1 MITGIDAITY
11 STDQWD
17 EARQFLNDWGLQ
29 ELAFSSTEQ
38 CFETLSGAQ
47 VIVRRPS
54 DATLAPAM
62 EAGPTLREVV
72 WGVDSDAD
80 LDLLAKSLGSVLASD
95 ALTPTLSR
103 NAGEGARNILTSL
116 PLPRGE
122 GWGEGDCARRHVAN
136 QASSPPNADSKA
148 QRRVSAIDPHGLRIV
163 FQRSRQRSVAVQ
175 GAATN
180 PYGNAQ
186 RINAPSPVYERATPI
201 EIGHVV
207 LFTDKLSV
215 AVSFY
220 ETLGFVLS
228 DSYPGRGAF
237 LRCAPTGGHHDLF
250 LLQVP
255 GKATGLN
262 HVAFTVRDI
271 HEVFGGGL
279 AMGRAGWK
287 TQLGPGRH
295 PISSAYFWYFDNPYG
310 GLIEYNAD
318 EDHLT
323 EAWQA
328 REFTPGPTVFAE
340 WAIDG
345 GIDGHTRRQPQAAA
359 STGPAGKP
367 SGGAAPGPPNPSAE
381 RAVFLTEKKP

>member
-11 STDQWD
+11 STDKWD

-29 ELAFSSTEQ
+29 ELAFSSNEQ

-47 VIVRRPS
+47 VNVRRPD
-54 DATLAPAM
+54 DAALAPAM
-62 EAGPTLREVV
+62 EAGATLREVV

-80 LDLLAKSLGSVLASD
+80 LDLLAKSLPSPIDYLGSSSYND
-95 ALTPTLSR
+95 SKTQ
-103 NAGEGARNILTSL
+103 TSQ
-116 PLPRGE
+116 
-122 GWGEGDCARRHVAN
+122 V
-136 QASSPPNADSKA
+136 ASSPLNSDR
-148 QRRVSAIDPHGLRIV
+148 QTHRRIAAIDPHGLRIV
-163 FQRSRQRSVAVQ
+163 FQRSRQRPVAIQ

-207 LFTDKLSV
+207 LFTDKLAG
-215 AVSFY
+215 AVGFY
-220 ETLGFVLS
+220 EKLGFVLS

-237 LRCAPTGGHHDLF
+237 LRCASTGGHHDLF

-295 PISSAYFWYFDNPYG
+295 PISSAYFWYFDNPCG

-323 EAWQA
+323 DAWQA

-340 WAIDG
+340 WAIEG
-345 GIDGHTRRQPQAAA
+345 GIDGHTRRQPSAAA
-359 STGPAGKP
+359 S
-367 SGGAAPGPPNPSAE
+367 AAPGSHSPSAE
-381 RAVFLTEKKP
+381 RPVFLTEKKA

>member
-11 STDQWD
+11 STDKWD
-17 EARQFLNDWGLQ
+17 EARQFLNDWGLK
-29 ELAFSSTEQ
+29 ELDFSDTAQ
-38 CFETLSGAQ
+38 VFETLSGAQ
-47 VIVRRPS
+47 VMVRRPH
-54 DATLAPAM
+54 DAALAPAM

-72 WGVDSDAD
+72 WGVDTDAA
-80 LDLLAKSLGSVLASD
+80 LDLLAKSLPGAIEYCGSSYDNHSD
-95 ALTPTLSR
+95 AL
-103 NAGEGARNILTSL
+103 AH
-116 PLPRGE
+116 
-122 GWGEGDCARRHVAN
+122 RRIA
-136 QASSPPNADSKA
+136 AL
-148 QRRVSAIDPHGLRIV
+148 DPHGLRIV
-163 FQRSRQRSVAVQ
+163 FQPNRQRSVAIQ
-175 GAATN
+175 GAASN

-207 LFTDKLSV
+207 LFTDKLAE

-220 ETLGFVLS
+220 EKLGFVLS

-295 PISSAYFWYFDNPYG
+295 PISSAYFWYFDNPCG

-323 EAWQA
+323 QAWQA

-345 GIDGHTRRQPQAAA
+345 GIDGHTRRQPQATA
-359 STGPAGKP
+359 STAPVDKA
-367 SGGAAPGPPNPSAE
+367 SGGTATQSAE

>member
-11 STDQWD
+11 STDRWD
-17 EARQFLNDWGLQ
+17 EARQFLNDWGLK
-29 ELAFSSTEQ
+29 ELAFSSTVQ

-47 VIVRRPS
+47 VMVRRLD
-54 DATLAPAM
+54 DASLAPAM

-80 LDLLAKSLGSVLASD
+80 LDLLAKSLPSPIEYSTSSYAINSTVNSQSADLVAPSKPRAVA
-95 ALTPTLSR
+95 AL
-103 NAGEGARNILTSL
+103 
-116 PLPRGE
+116 
-122 GWGEGDCARRHVAN
+122 
-136 QASSPPNADSKA
+136 
-148 QRRVSAIDPHGLRIV
+148 DPHGLRIV
-163 FQRSRQRSVAVQ
+163 FRRSQQRAVKVQ

-180 PYGNAQ
+180 PYGHAQ
-186 RINAPSPVYERATPI
+186 RINSPSPVYERATPI

-207 LFTDKLSV
+207 LFTDRLAE
-215 AVSFY
+215 AVLFY
-220 ETLGFVLS
+220 EKLGFVLS

-237 LRCAPTGGHHDLF
+237 LRCAATGGHHDVF

-295 PISSAYFWYFDNPYG
+295 PISSAYFWYFDNPCG

-318 EDHLT
+318 EDYLT
-323 EAWQA
+323 SAWQP

-340 WAIDG
+340 WAIEG
-345 GIDGHTRRQPQAAA
+345 GIDGHTRRQPQA
-359 STGPAGKP
+359 
-367 SGGAAPGPPNPSAE
+367 GAAAAPAAPADRP
-381 RAVFLTEKKP
+381 VFLTEKKP

>member
-17 EARQFLNDWGLQ
+17 AARQFLNDWGLQ
-29 ELAFSSTEQ
+29 ELAFSHSVQ
-38 CFETLSGAQ
+38 RFETLSGAQ
-47 VIVRRPS
+47 VVVRRP
-54 DATLAPAM
+54 DDPALAPAM
-62 EAGPTLREVV
+62 EAGATLREVV

-80 LDLLAKSLGSVLASD
+80 LDLLAKSLPSPIEYSTISYENSSN
-95 ALTPTLSR
+95 TPTPS
-103 NAGEGARNILTSL
+103 GANSS
-116 PLPRGE
+116 PNP
-122 GWGEGDCARRHVAN
+122 DAQDARRVA
-136 QASSPPNADSKA
+136 AL
-148 QRRVSAIDPHGLRIV
+148 DPHGLRIV
-163 FQRSRQRSVAVQ
+163 FQRSTQRSVAVQ
-175 GAATN
+175 GAPTN

-186 RINAPSPVYERATPI
+186 RINTPSPVYERATPI

-207 LFTDKLSV
+207 LFTDKLAE
-215 AVSFY
+215 AVRFY
-220 ETLGFVLS
+220 EQLGFVLS

-279 AMGRAGWK
+279 AMDRAGWK

-295 PISSAYFWYFDNPYG
+295 PISSAYFWYFDNPCG

-340 WAIDG
+340 WAIEG
-345 GIDGHTRRQPQAAA
+345 GIDGHTRRQMPPAASAPASAAA
-359 STGPAGKP
+359 SAQTA
-367 SGGAAPGPPNPSAE
+367 GAAPGAAKDSPATASSE
-381 RAVFLTEKKP
+381 RAVFLTEKKS

>member
-11 STDQWD
+11 STDKWD
-17 EARQFLNDWGLQ
+17 EARQFLNDWGLK
-29 ELAFSSTEQ
+29 ELAFSDTAQ
-38 CFETLSGAQ
+38 VFETLTGAQ
-47 VIVRRPS
+47 VIVRRPQ
-54 DATLAPAM
+54 DAALATAM

-72 WGVDSDAD
+72 WGVDSDES
-80 LDLLAKSLGSVLASD
+80 LDLLTKSLSSPIEYCGSSYDNNSD
-95 ALTPTLSR
+95 LVPEQGAHSPLHADTPT
-103 NAGEGARNILTSL
+103 
-116 PLPRGE
+116 
-122 GWGEGDCARRHVAN
+122 ARRMA
-136 QASSPPNADSKA
+136 
-148 QRRVSAIDPHGLRIV
+148 AIDPHGLRIV
-163 FQRSRQRSVAVQ
+163 FQRSRQRSVDIQ
-175 GAATN
+175 GASTN

-186 RINAPSPVYERATPI
+186 RINAASPVYERATPI

-207 LFTDKLSV
+207 LFTDKLNA

-220 ETLGFVLS
+220 EKLGFVLS

-262 HVAFTVRDI
+262 HIAFTVRDI

-295 PISSAYFWYFDNPYG
+295 PISSAYFWYFDNPCG

-328 REFTPGPTVFAE
+328 REFAPGPTVFAE

-359 STGPAGKP
+359 STAPVGK
-367 SGGAAPGPPNPSAE
+367 STGAAAQSVTGQGPE

>member
-1 MITGIDAITY
+1 MTLSPIRHDK
-11 STDQWD
+11 WD
-17 EARQFLNDWGLQ
+17 EARQFLNDWGLK
-29 ELAFSSTEQ
+29 ETAFSGTVQ
-38 CFETLSGAQ
+38 HFETLSGAQ
-47 VIVRRPS
+47 VTVRRS
-54 DATLAPAM
+54 DDADLAPAM
-62 EAGPTLREVV
+62 ESGPTLREVV

-80 LDLLAKSLGSVLASD
+80 LEVLAKSLPGPIEYCGSSYVNNSKLLAESSARTQPAPD
-95 ALTPTLSR
+95 ADAPRRLTTL
-103 NAGEGARNILTSL
+103 
-116 PLPRGE
+116 
-122 GWGEGDCARRHVAN
+122 
-136 QASSPPNADSKA
+136 
-148 QRRVSAIDPHGLRIV
+148 DPHGLRIV
-163 FQRSRQRSVAVQ
+163 FQRTCQRSVALQ
-175 GAATN
+175 GAPTN
-180 PYGNAQ
+180 PYGNVQ
-186 RINAPSPVYERATPI
+186 RVNQPSPVYDRATPI

-207 LFTDKLSV
+207 LFTDQLSA

-220 ETLGFVLS
+220 ENLGFVVS
-228 DSYPGRGAF
+228 DSYPGRGVF

-295 PISSAYFWYFDNPYG
+295 PISSAYFWYFDNPCG

-323 EAWQA
+323 DAWQA

-345 GIDGHTRRQPQAAA
+345 GIDGHTRRQPQAAQ
-359 STGPAGKP
+359 SQAG
-367 SGGAAPGPPNPSAE
+367 E
-381 RAVFLTEKKP
+381 RPVFLTEKKP

>member
-17 EARQFLNDWGLQ
+17 AARQFLNDWGLQ
-29 ELAFSSTEQ
+29 ELAFSSSVQ

-47 VIVRRPS
+47 VLVRRP
-54 DATLAPAM
+54 DDPALAPAM

-80 LDLLAKSLGSVLASD
+80 LDLLAKSLPSPIEYSTSSYENSSNQPALSGANAPPSYD
-95 ALTPTLSR
+95 A
-103 NAGEGARNILTSL
+103 
-116 PLPRGE
+116 
-122 GWGEGDCARRHVAN
+122 
-136 QASSPPNADSKA
+136 KA
-148 QRRVSAIDPHGLRIV
+148 PRRVAALDPHGLRIV
-163 FQRSRQRSVAVQ
+163 FQRSTQRSVAVQ
-175 GAATN
+175 GAPSN

-186 RINAPSPVYERATPI
+186 RINTPSPVYERATPI

-207 LFTDKLSV
+207 LFTDKLAE
-215 AVSFY
+215 AVRFY
-220 ETLGFVLS
+220 EALGFVLS

-295 PISSAYFWYFDNPYG
+295 PISSAYFWYFDNPCG

-323 EAWQA
+323 QAWQA

-345 GIDGHTRRQPQAAA
+345 GIDGHTRRQTPPTTSTPA
-359 STGPAGKP
+359 SATASAPTG
-367 SGGAAPGPPNPSAE
+367 SAAPGAPQASLDKPSADKPSAE
-381 RAVFLTEKKP
+381 RPVFLTEKKP

>member
-11 STDQWD
+11 STDKWD
-17 EARQFLNDWGLQ
+17 EARLFLNDWGLK
-29 ELAFSSTEQ
+29 ELAFSDTTQ

-47 VIVRRPS
+47 VTVRRS
-54 DATLAPAM
+54 EDATLAPAM

-72 WGVDSDAD
+72 WGVDCDAD
-80 LDLLAKSLGSVLASD
+80 LDLLIKSLPSSIEYSGISYENSSVPGVTQLASA
-95 ALTPTLSR
+95 AL
-103 NAGEGARNILTSL
+103 NAEAPS
-116 PLPRGE
+116 
-122 GWGEGDCARRHVAN
+122 
-136 QASSPPNADSKA
+136 
-148 QRRVSAIDPHGLRIV
+148 QRRIAALDPHGLRIV
-163 FQRSRQRSVAVQ
+163 FQRSRQRSVAIQ
-175 GAATN
+175 GAPTN
-180 PYGNAQ
+180 PYGNV
-186 RINAPSPVYERATPI
+186 RRVNAPSPVYERATPI

-207 LFTDKLSV
+207 LFTDQLNG

-220 ETLGFVLS
+220 EKLGFVLS

-279 AMGRAGWK
+279 AMSRAGWK

-295 PISSAYFWYFDNPYG
+295 PISSAYFWYFDNPCG

-328 REFTPGPTVFAE
+328 REFIPGPTVFAE

-345 GIDGHTRRQPQAAA
+345 GIDGHTRRQPQAAHSA
-359 STGPAGKP
+359 TPAGIKP
-367 SGGAAPGPPNPSAE
+367 SSGAAGAPGQAPE
-381 RAVFLTEKKP
+381 RAVFLTEKKL

>member
-1 MITGIDAITY
+1 LGFE
-11 STDQWD
+11 S
-17 EARQFLNDWGLQ
+17 
-29 ELAFSSTEQ
+29 EQ

-47 VIVRRPS
+47 VIVRRPD
-54 DATLAPAM
+54 DAALAPAM

-72 WGVDSDAD
+72 WGVDSDET
-80 LDLLAKSLGSVLASD
+80 LDYLAKSLLSHEECCGGSYDNHSD
-95 ALTPTLSR
+95 AQTPQPA
-103 NAGEGARNILTSL
+103 NA
-116 PLPRGE
+116 PLN
-122 GWGEGDCARRHVAN
+122 AHS
-136 QASSPPNADSKA
+136 QAL
-148 QRRVSAIDPHGLRIV
+148 RRVQAIDPHGLRIV
-163 FQRSRQRSVAVQ
+163 FQRSRQRSVAIQ
-175 GAATN
+175 GALTN

-207 LFTDKLSV
+207 LFTDQLNE

-220 ETLGFVLS
+220 EKLGFVLS

-237 LRCAPTGGHHDLF
+237 LRCAATGGHHDLF

-255 GKATGLN
+255 GKAKGLN

-295 PISSAYFWYFDNPYG
+295 PISSAYFWYFDNPCG

-340 WAIDG
+340 WAIEG

-367 SGGAAPGPPNPSAE
+367 ATGTAQGSPTQSAE
-381 RAVFLTEKKP
+381 RAIFLTEKKP

>member
-11 STDQWD
+11 STDKWD
-17 EARQFLNDWGLQ
+17 EARQFLKDWGLQ

-47 VIVRRPS
+47 VNVRRPG
-54 DATLAPAM
+54 DAALAPAM

-72 WGVDSDAD
+72 WGVDSDAT
-80 LDLLAKSLGSVLASD
+80 LDLLAKSLPSPIEYCGSSSD
-95 ALTPTLSR
+95 NNS
-103 NAGEGARNILTSL
+103 ARSS
-116 PLPRGE
+116 P
-122 GWGEGDCARRHVAN
+122 
-136 QASSPPNADSKA
+136 QSASSPLNTDSKA
-148 QRRVSAIDPHGLRIV
+148 QRRVTAIDPHGLRIV
-163 FQRSRQRSVAVQ
+163 FQRSRQRSVAIQ
-175 GAATN
+175 GASTN
-180 PYGNAQ
+180 PYGNVQ

-207 LFTDKLSV
+207 LFTDKLAE

-220 ETLGFVLS
+220 EKLGFVLS

-237 LRCAPTGGHHDLF
+237 LRCAATGGHHDLF

-295 PISSAYFWYFDNPYG
+295 PISSAYFWYFDNPCG

-345 GIDGHTRRQPQAAA
+345 GIDGHTRRQAQVA
-359 STGPAGKP
+359 SSNAP
-367 SGGAAPGPPNPSAE
+367 SGKSTTGAAQGAPTQSAE
-381 RAVFLTEKKP
+381 RAAFLSEKRP

>member
-11 STDQWD
+11 STDKWD
-17 EARQFLNDWGLQ
+17 EARQFLSDWGLK
-29 ELAFSSTEQ
+29 ELAFSDTEQ

-47 VIVRRPS
+47 VIVRRP
-54 DATLAPAM
+54 DDVTLATAI
-62 EAGPTLREVV
+62 EVGPTMREVV

-80 LDLLAKSLGSVLASD
+80 LDLLIKSLPSPIEYRGSSSEKDSTYGAEQGANV
-95 ALTPTLSR
+95 TR
-103 NAGEGARNILTSL
+103 NA
-116 PLPRGE
+116 
-122 GWGEGDCARRHVAN
+122 D
-136 QASSPPNADSKA
+136 ASA
-148 QRRVSAIDPHGLRIV
+148 QRRVAALDPHGLRIV
-163 FQRSRQRSVAVQ
+163 FQRSRQRAVAIQ
-175 GAATN
+175 GAQTN

-207 LFTDKLSV
+207 LFTDKL
-215 AVSFY
+215 AEAAGFY
-220 ETLGFVLS
+220 EKLGFVLS

-237 LRCAPTGGHHDLF
+237 LRCASTGGHHDLF
-250 LLQVP
+250 LLQLP

-295 PISSAYFWYFDNPYG
+295 PISSAYFWYFDNPCG

-328 REFTPGPTVFAE
+328 REFTPGSTVFAE

-345 GIDGHTRRQPQAAA
+345 GIDGHTRRQPQPVATAAGAPAGTATGAAA
-359 STGPAGKP
+359 SNAPTGAQ
-367 SGGAAPGPPNPSAE
+367 SPSAE
-381 RAVFLTEKKP
+381 RPVFLTEKKA

>member
-29 ELAFSSTEQ
+29 ELAFSDAEQ
-38 CFETLSGAQ
+38 RFETLSGAQ
-47 VIVRRPS
+47 VMVRRP
-54 DATLAPAM
+54 DDPALAPAM

-72 WGVDSDAD
+72 WGVDTDAD
-80 LDLLAKSLGSVLASD
+80 LDLLAKSLASPIEYCGSSYFND
-95 ALTPTLSR
+95 SSSQ
-103 NAGEGARNILTSL
+103 TSEAANL
-116 PLPRGE
+116 PL
-122 GWGEGDCARRHVAN
+122 N
-136 QASSPPNADSKA
+136 ASTQA
-148 QRRVSAIDPHGLRIV
+148 QRRVVALDPHGMRIV
-163 FQRSRQRSVAVQ
+163 FQRSRQRPVAVQ

-207 LFTDKLSV
+207 LFTDKLGE

-220 ETLGFVLS
+220 EKLGFVLS

-237 LRCAPTGGHHDLF
+237 LRCAATGGHHDLF

-295 PISSAYFWYFDNPYG
+295 PISSAYFWYFDNPCG

-345 GIDGHTRRQPQAAA
+345 GIDGHTRRQAQVNV
-359 STGPAGKP
+359 STAPAGKP
-367 SGGAAPGPPNPSAE
+367 SGGAAQGAPTPSAE

>member
-11 STDQWD
+11 STDQWA
-17 EARQFLNDWGLQ
+17 EARQFLSDWGLQ
-29 ELAFSSTEQ
+29 ELVFSDTVQ

-47 VIVRRPS
+47 VIVRRPD
-54 DATLAPAM
+54 DAMLAPAM

-72 WGVDSDAD
+72 WGVDSDAS
-80 LDLLAKSLGSVLASD
+80 LDLLVKSL
-95 ALTPTLSR
+95 PIPI
-103 NAGEGARNILTSL
+103 EY
-116 PLPRGE
+116 
-122 GWGEGDCARRHVAN
+122 C
-136 QASSPPNADSKA
+136 ASSYDKHSALQAPQAENSPINTDSGE
-148 QRRVSAIDPHGLRIV
+148 QRRVTALDPHGLRIV

-207 LFTDKLSV
+207 LFTDKL
-215 AVSFY
+215 AEAISFY

-237 LRCAPTGGHHDLF
+237 LRCAATGGHHDLF

-295 PISSAYFWYFDNPYG
+295 PISSAYFWYFDNPCG

-345 GIDGHTRRQPQAAA
+345 GIDGHTRRQPQAASSTA
-359 STGPAGKP
+359 PSGNSSTGAAQGAPA
-367 SGGAAPGPPNPSAE
+367 PSAE

>member
-1 MITGIDAITY
+1 MIFGIDAITY

-17 EARQFLNDWGLQ
+17 EARQFLNDWGLK
-29 ELAFSSTEQ
+29 ELAFSNAVQ

-47 VIVRRPS
+47 VIVRRPL

-72 WGVDSDAD
+72 WGVDSDKT
-80 LDLLAKSLGSVLASD
+80 LDLLSKLLSSPIEYCGSSYENN
-95 ALTPTLSR
+95 S
-103 NAGEGARNILTSL
+103 
-116 PLPRGE
+116 
-122 GWGEGDCARRHVAN
+122 VAN
-136 QASSPPNADSKA
+136 AQAPANALAPGDA
-148 QRRVSAIDPHGLRIV
+148 NTQRRITTLDPHGLRIV
-163 FQRSRQRSVAVQ
+163 FQRSRQRSVAIQ

-186 RINAPSPVYERATPI
+186 RINAPSPIYERATPI

-207 LFTDKLSV
+207 LFTDKLNE
-215 AVSFY
+215 AVHFY
-220 ETLGFVLS
+220 EKLGFVLS

-295 PISSAYFWYFDNPYG
+295 PISSAYFWYFDNPCG

-345 GIDGHTRRQPQAAA
+345 GIDGHTRRQPQLAANP
-359 STGPAGKP
+359 SPAGMRP
-367 SGGAAPGPPNPSAE
+367 SAAAPGAPSPSAE

>member
-11 STDQWD
+11 STDQWN
-17 EARQFLNDWGLQ
+17 EARQFLNDWGLK
-29 ELAFSSTEQ
+29 ELAFSATQQ
-38 CFETLSGAQ
+38 CFETVSGAQ
-47 VIVRRPS
+47 VVVRRPGDTS
-54 DATLAPAM
+54 LSPAM

-80 LDLLAKSLGSVLASD
+80 LDLLAKSLESPIEQGTICYQNSSFMQ
-95 ALTPTLSR
+95 TLGGT
-103 NAGEGARNILTSL
+103 NAPPNSAAAV
-116 PLPRGE
+116 
-122 GWGEGDCARRHVAN
+122 ARRVA
-136 QASSPPNADSKA
+136 AL
-148 QRRVSAIDPHGLRIV
+148 DPHGLRIV
-163 FQRSRQRSVAVQ
+163 FQRSSQRPVAVQ
-175 GAATN
+175 GAPSN

-186 RINAPSPVYERATPI
+186 RINAPSPVYARATPI

-207 LFTDKLSV
+207 LFTDKLAE
-215 AVSFY
+215 AVRFY
-220 ETLGFVLS
+220 EALGFVLS

-295 PISSAYFWYFDNPYG
+295 PVSSAYFWYFDNPCG

-345 GIDGHTRRQPQAAA
+345 GIDGHTRRQTAPKA
-359 STGPAGKP
+359 GPDKP
-367 SGGAAPGPPNPSAE
+367 SPDTSSAE